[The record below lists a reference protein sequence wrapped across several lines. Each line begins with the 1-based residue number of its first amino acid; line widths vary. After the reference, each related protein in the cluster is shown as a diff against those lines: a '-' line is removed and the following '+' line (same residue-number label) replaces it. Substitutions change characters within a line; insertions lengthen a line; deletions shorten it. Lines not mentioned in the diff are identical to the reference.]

1 MQGMIKRP
9 SVNILIARFRE
20 KLEGILVRGLLVA
33 ACFMIALD
41 YMIGVA
47 RKEVTGYPHC
57 LARIS
62 PEGETPVVWGC
73 PRCGRE
79 GLVKRGRDLLNCR
92 AWESAEET

>member
-9 SVNILIARFRE
+9 SVNALIARFRD
-20 KLEGILVRGLLVA
+20 KLEGILALGVLA
-33 ACFMIALD
+33 AVGSWIALD